1 MWFVFHFLKFLTLTT
16 ASRLEYKRLVTDYYA
31 KKYLF
36 IKAYNEFYCFKQ
48 KRLFAS
54 EINEIEAYMAYYA
67 ALLGNIK
74 LANTHIL
81 RVKEKT
87 PLSLLVEMKI
97 CDVRGGMIEELIKY
111 YRESRW
117 DYNIA
122 NTGWT

>member
-1 MWFVFHFLKFLTLTT
+1 
-16 ASRLEYKRLVTDYYA
+16 
-31 KKYLF
+31 
-36 IKAYNEFYCFKQ
+36 
-48 KRLFAS
+48 
-54 EINEIEAYMAYYA
+54 MAYYA

-111 YRESRW
+111 YRESR
-117 DYNIA
+117 
-122 NTGWT
+122 